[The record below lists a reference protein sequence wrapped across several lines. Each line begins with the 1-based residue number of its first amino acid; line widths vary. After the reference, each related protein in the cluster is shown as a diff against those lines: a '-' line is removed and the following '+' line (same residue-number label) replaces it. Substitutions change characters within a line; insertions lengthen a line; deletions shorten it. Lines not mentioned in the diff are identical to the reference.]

1 MARRRQQTRGNH
13 YEKRRTSQSPSP
25 VAAPNGGGLNSV
37 DARSLAQRIT
47 ASQQRYR
54 VVALRL
60 LQARA
65 CGVVVVDTRTGREHV
80 LEQPEQ
86 WNRLLA
92 SEL

>member
-1 MARRRQQTRGNH
+1 V
-13 YEKRRTSQSPSP
+13 P
-25 VAAPNGGGLNSV
+25 VGGGLNSV
-37 DARSLAQRIT
+37 DARHLAQRIA

-60 LQARA
+60 LQART
-65 CGVVVVDTRTGREHV
+65 CGVVVIDTRTGREHV
-80 LEQPEQ
+80 LEQADH